1 MGNMSSSTQLDS
13 SVLNP
18 SQCPHHPPHT
28 SASKQYILTPPSSN
42 THHHTTSLPG
52 NLNTKPPQDSKHTEL
67 ITQYRIRIGVLEN
80 ELSHAKKDKDDV
92 VSSVGIVIESLTRS
106 TSSLS
111 SVPANGVSFKELEKE
126 IDRLRKEN
134 RALRR
139 KIREFET
146 GGQEKDR
153 GDDAF
158 TSFRFAPRA
167 DITGEGKAGERE
179 SGMTGEEFMAS
190 IARGRTRREITPES
204 PIFTSWE
211 NKRVK
216 DELMQLEKK
225 RTELLRGLKTGNAN
239 KDGNAFHPYAHS
251 SGVDIKGKGK
261 AVGRD
266 SGITGGEFIASMSH
280 GRTGWEKLSA
290 SSLNSQDLGYELSGQ
305 ETEDDHHPQFQ
316 KHTQTQPND
325 SFVWNS
331 PTAPNSPVFA
341 STAVADVGL
350 HSLEDV
356 LNGWDLSPAHAPPTN
371 PGHQTPNGNIIN
383 GEDEEER
390 DIDEQLE
397 DHSAA
402 LQKFHNLPPPSVL
415 KTGFEL
421 KGSFRGIDYDNA
433 PPTYPRATS
442 MQNYNRFGTPSSANI
457 PLGPKTLFPIANGQ
471 TLDSKIWDGHEDRNG
486 AIEAHRDQTRGKFDN
501 RFPDFFRY
509 GIRYT
514 PGETDSNFQR
524 TVQISNLPHDTE
536 LREVLARVRGGEI
549 VSAILL
555 DTKKLLGGMSARIE
569 FLNEGAAEEE
579 YVLYA
584 EMYPI
589 SFGDPPQRATI
600 TLVPTPTW
608 PVRLPTRNKVNL
620 GQTRCL
626 RIPNF
631 PTHFSLKGLE
641 RELTRGNGHRAAALV
656 EIYLDET
663 MTLHLEFSNVD
674 AAGSAFG
681 ILTSFR
687 EFRGLEVGWEKDPC
701 AGPLEE
707 LREEPKPRPPML
719 PRNFDAVKRR
729 ESGGGEDMGS
739 DRDVVR
745 SFEGMQ
751 RKRLAVLSN
760 QKIEIPSFSGA
771 RIQSSSW
778 ADEVIEEA
786 EAEAG
791 TGLALHEVGGRL
803 SPMPISN
810 GCLLPPN
817 PPESKHLVPDSNT
830 LDNIPEDGE
839 ETIAASVE
847 DQFIAIMTES
857 INELMA
863 QRNSQWYKD
872 EGLKRAPVGLA
883 GSKYATHVPGF
894 QDCGPRPRLTLQRG
908 SSGRTEREKE
918 TLERVVS
925 HMVNGVAEDEV
936 AIDQTQPTS
945 SSSLEKD
952 IPQNAQTHFHS
963 RSRPRAK
970 SFSDSPPRIQLSDL
984 IASSSSC
991 ASASSTSLPSLSREG
1006 SPKSVQ
1012 RQLLPSSEGAVD
1024 NVLFPPPTLLED
1036 SSRSEESGNGKSTKP
1051 DVQELLASENVTNTA
1066 ENGRG
1071 IDDKSAISP
1080 LSLPISLLNHDLARP
1095 DNEVKL
1101 ELSTASATSILN
1113 DQANA
1118 LVTTDKIEGIQGKE
1132 NGNGELGRENGIGA
1146 RMYRERGVVN
1156 PDEIEIELED

>member
-18 SQCPHHPPHT
+18 CLSPHHPPHT
-28 SASKQYILTPPSSN
+28 PGSKHYILTPPSSS
-42 THHHTTSLPG
+42 THHHHTTSVPD
-52 NLNTKPPQDSKHTEL
+52 NLNTKTPQDSEHTEL

-80 ELSHAKKDKDDV
+80 ELSHARKDKDDV
-92 VSSVGIVIESLTRS
+92 VSSLGIVIESLTRS
-106 TSSLS
+106 ASSFS
-111 SVPANGVSFKELEKE
+111 SVPANGVSVKDLEKE

-139 KIREFET
+139 KFREFET

-153 GDDAF
+153 GDDTFA
-158 TSFRFAPRA
+158 SFRFAPRA
-167 DITGEGKAGERE
+167 DINRKGKAVERE
-179 SGMTGEEFMAS
+179 SGMTGEGFMAS
-190 IARGRTRREITPES
+190 ISNGRTRREITPES

-211 NKRVK
+211 NKRVR
-216 DELMQLEKK
+216 DELLQLEKK
-225 RTELLRGLKTGNAN
+225 RTELLRGLKTGDAN
-239 KDGNAFHPYAHS
+239 EDDNSFHPYAHNS
-251 SGVDIKGKGK
+251 RVDINGKGK

-266 SGITGGEFIASMSH
+266 SGITGGEFMASMSH
-280 GRTGWEKLSA
+280 GGTGWEKLSA

-305 ETEDDHHPQFQ
+305 EAEDDHHLQFQ

-325 SFVWNS
+325 SFVSNS
-331 PTAPNSPVFA
+331 PTVPNSPVFA

-356 LNGWDLSPAHAPPTN
+356 LNGWAFPPAHAPPTN

-402 LQKFHNLPPPSVL
+402 LQKFYNVPPPSVL

-442 MQNYNRFGTPSSANI
+442 MQNYNRFGTPSSASI
-457 PLGPKTLFPIANGQ
+457 PLGPKTLFPIAHGQ
-471 TLDSKIWDGHEDRNG
+471 TLDSKIWDGHEDRDG
-486 AIEAHRDQTRGKFDN
+486 AIQAHRDQCRGKFDN

-536 LREVLARVRGGEI
+536 LREVLDRVRGGEI
-549 VSAILL
+549 VSGILL
-555 DTKKLLGGMSARIE
+555 DTKKLLGGISARIE
-569 FLNEGAAEEE
+569 FLNEGAAEE

-589 SFGDPPQRATI
+589 SFGDPPQRATV

-608 PVRLPTRNKVNL
+608 PVRLPTRSKVNL

-631 PTHFSLKGLE
+631 PTHFSLEGLE
-641 RELTRGNGHRAAALV
+641 RELTKGNGHRAAALV
-656 EIYLDET
+656 EIYLDEM
-663 MTLHLEFSNVD
+663 MTLHLEFSNID

-707 LREEPKPRPPML
+707 LHEEPKPRPPML
-719 PRNFDAVKRR
+719 PRNFDVVKRR
-729 ESGGGEDMGS
+729 ESDGS
-739 DRDVVR
+739 EEVGSGRDVMR
-745 SFEGMQ
+745 SVEGVQ
-751 RKRLAVLSN
+751 RKRLAALSN

-791 TGLALHEVGGRL
+791 TGLDLREVGGRL
-803 SPMPISN
+803 SPAPMSN

-817 PPESKHLVPDSNT
+817 RPESKDLVPDSNT
-830 LDNIPEDGE
+830 LDNIPEDGK
-839 ETIAASVE
+839 ETVPAAVE
-847 DQFIAIMTES
+847 DQFIAIMTEC

-872 EGLKRAPVGLA
+872 EGLKRVPVGLA

-908 SSGRTEREKE
+908 SSVRAEREE
-918 TLERVVS
+918 EAPENIAFDRSVS
-925 HMVNGVAEDEV
+925 MVNGVAGDEV
-936 AIDQTQPTS
+936 SIDQTRSTS
-945 SSSLEKD
+945 SNSLEKD
-952 IPQNAQTHFHS
+952 TPQNTQTNFHS
-963 RSRPRAK
+963 RSRPHAK
-970 SFSDSPPRIQLSDL
+970 SFSDLPPRMRLDNL
-984 IASSSSC
+984 IASSSS
-991 ASASSTSLPSLSREG
+991 SASSTSLPSLSREG
-1006 SPKSVQ
+1006 SPKPVQ
-1012 RQLLPSSEGAVD
+1012 HQILPSSEQPAD
-1024 NVLFPPPTLLED
+1024 NVSFLPGTLLEG
-1036 SSRSEESGNGKSTKP
+1036 ESGNGKSTKLG
-1051 DVQELLASENVTNTA
+1051 VQELFESENVTNTA
-1066 ENGRG
+1066 KNGRG
-1071 IDDKSAISP
+1071 SDDKSAISP
-1080 LSLPISLLNHDLARP
+1080 LSLPVSLLNHDLALL
-1095 DNEVKL
+1095 DNAVETQL
-1101 ELSTASATSILN
+1101 GSASAISTPK
-1113 DQANA
+1113 D
-1118 LVTTDKIEGIQGKE
+1118 
-1132 NGNGELGRENGIGA
+1132 
-1146 RMYRERGVVN
+1146 
-1156 PDEIEIELED
+1156 